1 MTTLC
6 RDCVALTIAAA
17 RNGRCGKCGSP
28 RQVYHA
34 TLDRV
39 SIAHVDCDALDATV
53 EGRDRPGLADRPVI
67 IGGGFPWCCA
77 RLLIRCGALWRAF
90 GDTDVQSS
98 RGERGL
104 LQTGRQPVAQRPER
118 VRQSRRI
125 GYVLPQG
132 GFCRDRMR
140 WGAGID
146 GASILSARETA
157 EPRADPAVAAGE
169 LADQRD
175 AVAGEAPH
183 RRTHPHSASE
193 AGQTSSPTAAR
204 PIP

>member
-1 MTTLC
+1 VTTLC

-39 SIAHVDCDALDATV
+39 SIAHVDCDAFDATV
-53 EGRDRPGLADRPVI
+53 EERDRPGLADRPVI
-67 IGGGFPWCCA
+67 ICGGFPWCRA

-98 RGERGL
+98 RG
-104 LQTGRQPVAQRPER
+104 
-118 VRQSRRI
+118 
-125 GYVLPQG
+125 
-132 GFCRDRMR
+132 
-140 WGAGID
+140 
-146 GASILSARETA
+146 
-157 EPRADPAVAAGE
+157 
-169 LADQRD
+169 D
-175 AVAGEAPH
+175 AVAGEVPLR

-204 PIP
+204 PIPRPCSTRTRPARRFERAMDQIRGRYNWAAACLPPTMRRTL